1 MSKLNYNRVIIGGT
15 LGKDAEVKNFS
26 NGNSVMNL
34 SVATSE
40 NWKDKENQWQE
51 KTTWSNVKLFGKSV
65 DYLAPKC
72 LKGASVLVEGILNV
86 DEYEKDGVKK
96 YNTFIKANSVK
107 VISGKQDGFQGN
119 LQEQSGV
126 SAEDLPF

>member
-1 MSKLNYNRVIIGGT
+1 MANYQKVIVLGQ
-15 LGKDAEVKNFS
+15 LGKDADIRNFP
-26 NGNSVMNL
+26 NGGAVLNM

-40 NWKDKENQWQE
+40 NWQKDGAWQS
-51 KTTWSNVKLFGKSV
+51 KTTWHNVKLFGKSV

-119 LQEQSGV
+119 LQEQAGV
-126 SAEDLPF
+126 TAEDLPF

>member
-1 MSKLNYNRVIIGGT
+1 MNYQKIIVLGQ
-15 LGKDAEVKNFS
+15 LGKDAEIRNFP
-26 NGNSVMNL
+26 NGGGVLNM

-40 NWKDKENQWQE
+40 NWQKDGEWQS
-51 KTTWSNVKLFGKSV
+51 KTTWHNVKVFGKSI

-72 LKGASVLVEGILNV
+72 LKGASVLVDGILNV

-107 VISGKQDGFQGN
+107 VLNAKQDGYQGQ
-119 LQEQSGV
+119 LQEQAGV
-126 SAEDLPF
+126 TAEDLPF

>member
-1 MSKLNYNRVIIGGT
+1 MANYQKVIVLGQ
-15 LGKDAEVKNFS
+15 LGKDADIRNFP
-26 NGNSVMNL
+26 NGGAVLNM

-40 NWKDKENQWQE
+40 NWQKDGEWQS
-51 KTTWSNVKLFGKSV
+51 KTTWHNVKLFGKSV

-107 VISGKQDGFQGN
+107 VVSGKQDGFQGN
-119 LQEQSGV
+119 LQQQAGV
-126 SAEDLPF
+126 DTDSLPF

>member
-72 LKGASVLVEGILNV
+72 TKGASVLVEGILNV

-96 YNTFIKANSVK
+96 YNTFIKASSVK

-119 LQEQSGV
+119 LQQRV
-126 SAEDLPF
+126 TISAEDLPF

>member
-1 MSKLNYNRVIIGGT
+1 MANYQKIIILGQC
-15 LGKDAEVKNFS
+15 GKDAEVRNFP
-26 NGNSVMNL
+26 NGGGVLSM

-40 NWKDKENQWQE
+40 NWQKDGEWQS
-51 KTTWSNVKLFGKSV
+51 KTTWHSVKVFGKSV

-72 LKGASVLVEGILNV
+72 VKGASVLVEGILNV

>member
-119 LQEQSGV
+119 LQEQAGV

>member
-1 MSKLNYNRVIIGGT
+1 MLNYNRVIIGGT
-15 LGKDAEVKNFS
+15 LGKDADIRNFP
-26 NGNSVMNL
+26 NGGAVLNM

-40 NWKDKENQWQE
+40 NWQKDGEWQS
-51 KTTWSNVKLFGKSV
+51 KTTWHNVKLFGKSV

-107 VISGKQDGFQGN
+107 VVSGKQDGFQGQ
-119 LQEQSGV
+119 LQDQSNV
-126 SAEDLPF
+126 TSEDIPF

>member
-1 MSKLNYNRVIIGGT
+1 MANYQKVIILGQ
-15 LGKDAEVKNFS
+15 LGKDGEVRNFP
-26 NGNSVMNL
+26 NGGAVLSM

-40 NWKDKENQWQE
+40 NWQKDGEWQS
-51 KTTWSNVKLFGKSV
+51 KTTWHSVKLFGKSV

-72 LKGASVLVEGILNV
+72 TKGASVLVEGILNV

-107 VISGKQDGFQGN
+107 VVSGKQDGYQGN
-119 LQEQSGV
+119 LQNQAQHST
-126 SAEDLPF
+126 DDIPF